1 MRHAL
6 MVATLAAL
14 FGCTP
19 AFAQV
24 SGTGAASGSA
34 LGIGQTSPLGVMGSS
49 PSVGPIGIP
58 LGATEFQP
66 GGISPVPSG
75 TLLGTSCSATGSAA
89 SGMSGST
96 STFDGGG
103 ATGTAMAGGAPSLGT
118 CSMGLG
124 SGSSD
129 PTQTGAS
136 AAPSG
141 GSGPGQLGGR
151 SGIPMGATQLGS
163 AGLSPTPTLSPT
175 VAPLVAS
182 PPISVFGS
190 LPTVATPSPTLP
202 NSAIG
207 NSVGC
212 PTTGLSGRPG
222 TSTPSIGC

>member
-6 MVATLAAL
+6 IVATLLAL
-14 FGCTP
+14 LSSNS
-19 AFAQV
+19 AFAQI
-24 SGTGAASGSA
+24 SGTDATSGSA

-66 GGISPVPSG
+66 GGISPLPSG
-75 TLLGTSCSATGSAA
+75 TSLGANCSTTDSAA

-103 ATGTAMAGGAPSLGT
+103 ATGIGMSGSAPSSAT

-124 SGSSD
+124 SGSSS
-129 PTQTGAS
+129 PSQTEAS
-136 AAPSG
+136 ATSSG
-141 GSGPGQLGGR
+141 VSGPGQLGGR

-163 AGLSPTPTLSPT
+163 VGLSPTPTLSPA
-175 VAPLVAS
+175 VAPLVPS
-182 PPISVFGS
+182 PPVSVIGS
-190 LPTVATPSPTLP
+190 SPTVATPSPMSP

-207 NSVGC
+207 NSAGC
-212 PTTGLSGRPG
+212 PSRLS
-222 TSTPSIGC
+222 TSPLISQPSIGC